1 MSPSEPDHHHLP
13 SAERDALRRRLN
25 LLILG
30 DQRELTGQDVVE
42 QAGVDPEL
50 AQRLWRAIGF
60 PDAGD
65 TAAYSEQDVQVLTA
79 IDRLQREGALP
90 TDALF
95 QLVRAIGHLV
105 SRLADW
111 QISVIVDAV
120 EGQVSEGRAST
131 RLEAAV
137 DVATDVVPTFDEVLR
152 YAWRRHLAASAA
164 RVEALGEADSELLST
179 RVTVGFADLSRFTKL
194 SNELDEIGLAKVV
207 QGFENHA
214 TDIVAARGGRVIK
227 TLGDAVLFTCP
238 DPRTATTLSLELV
251 RQIGARKDLPD
262 VRVGLATGSVI
273 SRLGDVFGPP
283 VNLAARMS
291 AVARANRVLV
301 DQETAKALTDDEFEA
316 RPLPARPLRGFG
328 LVTPVAVSRRR
339 TFRAH

>member
-1 MSPSEPDHHHLP
+1 MSPSEPDAHHLEP
-13 SAERDALRRRLN
+13 EQRDALRRELN
-25 LLILG
+25 RLILG
-30 DQRELTGQDVVE
+30 ERRTLTGQEVVE
-42 QAGVDPEL
+42 QAGVPDDV
-50 AQRLWRAIGF
+50 AQRLWRSLGF
-60 PDAGD
+60 PNAGD
-65 TAAYSEQDVQVLTA
+65 TAAYSEHDVRMLKAVA
-79 IDRLQREGALP
+79 RLQDDESLP
-90 TDALF
+90 DDALF
-95 QLVRAIGHLV
+95 QLVRALGHLV

-120 EGQVSEGRAST
+120 ESQVHAGDAPS

-137 DVATDVVPTFDEVLR
+137 TVAQDVVPTFDDLLQ

-207 QGFENHA
+207 QGFENQA
-214 TDIVAARGGRVIK
+214 TDIVTSRGGRVIK
-227 TLGDAVLFTCP
+227 TLGDAVLFTSP
-238 DPRTATTLSLELV
+238 DPREATKLSLELV
-251 RQIGARKDLPD
+251 RQIGGRKDLPD

-291 AVARANRVLV
+291 HVARANRVLV
-301 DQETAKALTDDEFEA
+301 DQATADTLTGDEFET